1 MNRTG
6 GDDAPLAR
14 HADAWSISREILLL
28 AARGASKTA
37 YFRDALWLLI
47 DLTSESVVDLW
58 LREGDDYR
66 HFRAH
71 KRPDGEFEF
80 SSGQAEAEPEAG
92 SSSLQRLW
100 EMVLSGQDCAQ
111 DPNFTSQGTFW
122 TGEADVVVDPPP
134 DGSTRDAEDATDRGS
149 LVIVPI
155 TDGTTHRVGF
165 LQIASTRKDQYTLHD
180 VGLFEALAD
189 ALGIGILSRTV
200 QSALQERVKELTCLY
215 GISRLVEQPGK
226 PLEEILQ
233 GIVELIPP
241 AWQYPGIT
249 SARIVID
256 GRTFAMSSLGDV
268 VHRQR
273 APIVIDNRNRGV
285 VEVIYSSEKPVIDEG
300 PFLEEERNL
309 LDVIANQVALIIERR
324 RAEED
329 RAQLEDQLRHADRLA
344 TLGQLAAGV
353 AHELNEPLGN
363 ILGFAQ
369 LAGKH
374 GELDG
379 AVAVDLDKIV
389 SASLFARE
397 VIKKLMLF
405 ARQTPPNKTTVD
417 LNEVVSGGLALL
429 GSRCEKQGI
438 DVECKLSP
446 DLPEITADEGQI
458 NQVLVNLVV
467 NAIHAMPR
475 GGRLD
480 IETEGIDGS
489 VLLRIRDSGTGMSE
503 DVLEKIFLPFYT
515 TKDVDEGTGLG
526 LAVVNGIVTS
536 HGGFIKV
543 ESAPGAGSTFEIRIP
558 VTGSQELE
566 KRDQ

>member
-1 MNRTG
+1 VGHLRIG
-6 GDDAPLAR
+6 G
-14 HADAWSISREILLL
+14 
-28 AARGASKTA
+28 K
-37 YFRDALWLLI
+37 
-47 DLTSESVVDLW
+47 
-58 LREGDDYR
+58 REGQVTPR
-66 HFRAH
+66 
-71 KRPDGEFEF
+71 
-80 SSGQAEAEPEAG
+80 
-92 SSSLQRLW
+92 
-100 EMVLSGQDCAQ
+100 
-111 DPNFTSQGTFW
+111 
-122 TGEADVVVDPPP
+122 DV
-134 DGSTRDAEDATDRGS
+134 E
-149 LVIVPI
+149 
-155 TDGTTHRVGF
+155 
-165 LQIASTRKDQYTLHD
+165 
-180 VGLFEALAD
+180 LFEALAD
-189 ALGIGILSRTV
+189 ALGIGILSRDL
-200 QSALQERVKELTCLY
+200 QSALSERVKELTCLY
-215 GISRLVEQPGK
+215 GISRLAEQPGK
-226 PLEEILQ
+226 SLDDILQ

-256 GRTFAMSSLGDV
+256 GRTFTTVDLGDIA
-268 VHRQR
+268 HRQR
-273 APIVIDNRNRGV
+273 APIVIHQRDRGV

-300 PFLEEERNL
+300 PFLQEERNL

-324 RAEED
+324 KAEEE

-369 LAGKH
+369 LAAKH
-374 GELDG
+374 GPLDD
-379 AVAVDLDKIV
+379 AVAVDLEKIV

-417 LNEVVSGGLALL
+417 LNKVVSDGLALL
-429 GSRCEKQGI
+429 GSRCSKQGI
-438 DVECKLSP
+438 EVECRLGP

-467 NAIHAMPR
+467 NAIHAMP
-475 GGRLD
+475 GGGSLQID
-480 IETEGIDGS
+480 TEAIDGS

-543 ESAPGAGSTFEIRIP
+543 ESAPGEGSTFEIRIP
-558 VTGSQELE
+558 LTGSLEME
-566 KRDQ
+566 KREL